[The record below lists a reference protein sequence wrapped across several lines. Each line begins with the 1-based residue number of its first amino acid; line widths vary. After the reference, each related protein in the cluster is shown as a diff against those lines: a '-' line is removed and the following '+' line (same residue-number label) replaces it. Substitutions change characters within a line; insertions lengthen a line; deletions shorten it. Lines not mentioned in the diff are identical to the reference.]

1 MIPDIDIDM
10 ADREKILSLIPN
22 IPASIIKNNE
32 ITKHNV
38 GVYFQEIP
46 TEEITGYASLDFK
59 KAEEL
64 GYFKIDFLNNKIY
77 EKVKNEEHL
86 NQLLEQEPV
95 WEMLEIKE
103 ICEQIVHI
111 GNYFDIV
118 YQLKPK
124 SIEELAIVLAIIRPA
139 KRHLLKFPKETIKK
153 QIWIK
158 PSDNSY
164 YFSKAHSIAYA
175 TAIAV
180 QMNLM
185 INEVDDDNS

>member
-10 ADREKILSLIPN
+10 ADREKLLNIIPN
-22 IPASIIKNNE
+22 IPASIIKNNT

-38 GVYFQEIP
+38 GVYFQDIP
-46 TEEITGYASLDFK
+46 TEELTGYSSIDYK

-77 EKVKNEEHL
+77 EKVKNESHL
-86 NQLLEQEPV
+86 NYLVDKEPV

-103 ICEQIVHI
+103 VCEQIVHI
-111 GNYFDIV
+111 GNHYDIV
-118 YQLKPK
+118 NQIKPK
-124 SIEELAIVLAIIRPA
+124 SIEELAIVLALIRPA

-153 QIWIK
+153 KIWIK
-158 PSDNSY
+158 PSDGTY

-175 TAIAV
+175 TLVVV

-185 INEVDDDNS
+185 IDEVDDGNS